1 MSYCAE
7 NALEEILNV
16 GIHVYAIQGSQFG
29 RKLGCLTR
37 SWKEATHHFIVILIN
52 TRKYNEG
59 VFFLFRIYTRHNSA
73 FNMR

>member
-1 MSYCAE
+1 MSYCVE

-16 GIHVYAIQGSQFG
+16 GIHVYAIQGSQSG
-29 RKLGCLTR
+29 RSVYSRKLGCLTR

-59 VFFLFRIYTRHNSA
+59 VFFLFSI
-73 FNMR
+73 